1 VCQWVA
7 GREEVE
13 NVGVRSLGL
22 ACVLACVWYVYEWD
36 GNKAFDGVSLAVRS
50 DMDEVG
56 SIYPLA
62 MILVIER
69 LHA

>member
-1 VCQWVA
+1 VEGA
-7 GREEVE
+7 GVGSLRL
-13 NVGVRSLGL
+13 VGV
-22 ACVLACVWYVYEWD
+22 WYMYKYD

-50 DMDEVG
+50 DMDEAG

-69 LHA
+69 